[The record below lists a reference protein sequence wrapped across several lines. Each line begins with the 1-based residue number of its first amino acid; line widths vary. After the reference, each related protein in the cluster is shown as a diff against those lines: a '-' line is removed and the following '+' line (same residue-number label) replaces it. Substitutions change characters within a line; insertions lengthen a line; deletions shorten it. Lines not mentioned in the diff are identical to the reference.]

1 METHI
6 HHIIPKHAG
15 GTDDSS
21 NLVELTLEEHAQA
34 HKELYEKYGRWEDKV
49 AWKGLAGMI
58 GKEEIISE
66 VRRNAGLKGN
76 KVANANGAYMKG
88 NAALQEKRK
97 DPVYAAEFNKKISKP
112 KSTTVNYFKPKT
124 KEHAANIAKGALK
137 RERIP
142 CCKCGKG
149 ITKANLKKHEGACN
163 G

>member
-66 VRRNAGLKGN
+66 VR
-76 KVANANGAYMKG
+76 
-88 NAALQEKRK
+88 
-97 DPVYAAEFNKKISKP
+97 
-112 KSTTVNYFKPKT
+112 
-124 KEHAANIAKGALK
+124 
-137 RERIP
+137 
-142 CCKCGKG
+142 
-149 ITKANLKKHEGACN
+149 
-163 G
+163 

>member
-1 METHI
+1 MLTHL

-34 HKELYEKYGRWEDKV
+34 HKELYEKYGRKEDML

-58 GKEEIISE
+58 GKEEIIKE
-66 VRRNAGLKGN
+66 VQLLAGK
-76 KVANANGAYMKG
+76 KG
-88 NAALQEKRK
+88 NAKHVERYHN
-97 DPVYAAEFNKKISKP
+97 DPQYAAEIRKKQSKP

>member
-1 METHI
+1 METHL
-6 HHIIPKHAG
+6 HHIIPRHAG
-15 GTDDSS
+15 GTDDPS

-49 AWKGLAGMI
+49 AWKGLAGMV
-58 GKEEIISE
+58 GKEKIISE

-76 KVANANGAYMKG
+76 KVANANGAYLKA
-88 NAALQEKRK
+88 NAALIEKRK
-97 DPVYAAEFNKKISKP
+97 DPAYAEEFNKKLRKP
-112 KSTTVNYFKPKT
+112 KSITVNYHKPKSESH
-124 KEHAANIAKGALK
+124 KGNIAKSALK

-149 ITKANLKKHEGACN
+149 ITKANLKKHEGACK